1 VEKIKSKIQFLP
13 RRGKFKSLIAELE
26 KLGIQCCIVQCNYS
40 YNITAISKIVRSI
53 KGDIFVTTNPYYGL
67 FAATLAKKFG
77 KIKHSIFRPVGDY
90 QAENNFR
97 YGKINYRIR
106 CFLKM
111 LENSFSLRDVDITI
125 AVSDWLR
132 KKLES
137 YGLKN
142 VYTMYNGVDCIRFR
156 PRKTDERYRTQIL
169 CVMNFDIYKKVE
181 PLYMFL
187 TEYKKSKLPYH
198 ITFLGDGFYLDSLKK
213 DTLKLGLNENITF
226 KGWVENIEYYYSN
239 CDILI
244 HPSGLDAFPSAILE
258 VGASAKPVVATKV
271 GGIHEIITD
280 GKTGF
285 ITNNLN
291 NFLNYIEK
299 LMENS
304 ELREKIGANA
314 RNKMIGKFTWEK
326 TAARLYD
333 ILKMENIK
341 I

>member
-1 VEKIKSKIQFLP
+1 MEKIKGKIQFLP
-13 RRGKFKSLIAELE
+13 RRGEFKSLMAELE
-26 KLGIQCCIVQCNYS
+26 KLGTQCSIIQCDYS

-53 KGDIFVTTNPYYGL
+53 KGDIFVTANPYYGL
-67 FAATLAKKFG
+67 FAAILAKKFG
-77 KIKHSIFRPVGDY
+77 KIKYSIFRPVGDY
-90 QAENNFR
+90 QTENDFR

-106 CFLKM
+106 CLLKM
-111 LENSFSLRDVDITI
+111 LENSFSLRDVDFTL
-125 AVSDWLR
+125 AVSNWLR
-132 KKLES
+132 KKLER

-142 VYTMYNGVDCIRFR
+142 VYTLYNGVDCIRFK
-156 PRKTDERYRTQIL
+156 PRETDERYRTQIL
-169 CVMNFDIYKKVE
+169 CIMNFDIYKKLE

-213 DTLKLGLNENITF
+213 DTLKLGLDKKVTF

-239 CDILI
+239 CDILV

-258 VGASAKPVVATKV
+258 AGASAKPVVATNV
-271 GGIHEIITD
+271 GGIPEIIID

-291 NFLNYIEK
+291 DFSNYVEK

-304 ELREKIGANA
+304 ELSEKMGIRA
-314 RNKMIGKFTWEK
+314 RKRIVDKFTWEK
-326 TAARLYD
+326 TAARFYD
-333 ILKMENIK
+333 ILKKENIK
-341 I
+341 V